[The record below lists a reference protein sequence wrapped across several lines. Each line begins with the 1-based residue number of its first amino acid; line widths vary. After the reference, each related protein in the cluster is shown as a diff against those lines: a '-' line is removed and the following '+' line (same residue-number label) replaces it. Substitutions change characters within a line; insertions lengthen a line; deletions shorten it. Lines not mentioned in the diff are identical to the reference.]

1 MLQTTRNN
9 KIKTLSSSWMKEFLP
24 KNVNVNGS
32 KVFTVVLT
40 NFMVTFLKTLKA
52 VYNILSSLNFC
63 GRAKTLVL
71 LNHRHVPWGRRSCR
85 IDFDPLTFPFF
96 GQIRIVQLDD
106 NVLILLFLV
115 TYNNKKYLPKKNKI
129 ITCWISNN
137 AIFYSTTLHC
147 YYLF

>member
-1 MLQTTRNN
+1 
-9 KIKTLSSSWMKEFLP
+9 MKEFLA

-85 IDFDPLTFPFF
+85 IDFDPLTFTFF
-96 GQIRIVQLDD
+96 GRICIVQLDD

-115 TYNNKKYLPKKNKI
+115 TYNNKLGYILGIPKRPSEKK
-129 ITCWISNN
+129 
-137 AIFYSTTLHC
+137 
-147 YYLF
+147 